1 MRWQCLCFV
10 VLFVG
15 GFSCCKAAAQSTH
28 VDVDCKG
35 SALSATQKI
44 HCESK
49 GTNPKE
55 QGSSN
60 EPGSAAKNVET
71 YSELLLRQKL
81 SSMAQVALPDDI

>member
-10 VLFVG
+10 VLLVA
-15 GFSCCKAAAQSTH
+15 GFSCCKAAAQSTQ

-35 SALSATQKI
+35 SLLSATQKI
-44 HCESK
+44 NCESK
-49 GTNPKE
+49 PGNPKE
-55 QGSSN
+55 KDSSN
-60 EPGSAAKNVET
+60 EPGSAAKNAET